1 MDKLK
6 KILNNPKTL
15 IIVLTI
21 LLGISVLIIYKLS
34 NSSKIYIS
42 SVKDENVSISTIHA
56 FINKDMNMF
65 YSTPA
70 TYNKT
75 DEKIYAIEAG
85 YYIKEND
92 TYSEFLIQ
100 KDEFDKAE
108 SLKQVLE
115 FYSSYNYIES
125 SNNVKIFTESA
136 KKNFND
142 NLYFI
147 IKVKKEKAGRLDKI
161 YEKNIEMKKITK

>member
-147 IKVKKEKAGRLDKI
+147 IKVKKEKDGRLDKI

>member
-92 TYSEFLIQ
+92 AYSEFLIQ

-147 IKVKKEKAGRLDKI
+147 IKVKKEKDGRLDKI

>member
-21 LLGISVLIIYKLS
+21 LLGISVLTIYKLS

-75 DEKIYAIEAG
+75 DEKIYAIETG

-92 TYSEFLIQ
+92 TYNEFLIQ

-115 FYSSYNYIES
+115 FYSSYNYIERN
-125 SNNVKIFTESA
+125 NNVKIFTEST

-147 IKVKKEKAGRLDKI
+147 IKIKKEKDGRLDKI